1 MIHSQQYVD
10 NLLINKREVNK
21 MKEKYVIYYDHDN
34 TETVIM
40 MTEEQAKAIK
50 WFMDEFSIDGT
61 IETIENYEARE
72 I

>member
-1 MIHSQQYVD
+1 
-10 NLLINKREVNK
+10 

-50 WFMDEFSIDGT
+50 WFMNEFIIDGT